1 MCVIAGYA
9 GHRPAAPVLMEM
21 LERVQYFDG
30 GMATGIATVHEGKL
44 YTAKVLGDVRTLAET
59 TDALRFP
66 GTVGIIHTRPWG
78 DFQSHAHPFTDES
91 GEFAFCENG
100 TYFQVLAPEF
110 TAESE
115 RVMGEYFRRGV
126 TIKSAVDRPDDPNYA
141 LGYLSLPNGKTYHNA
156 EVYAQT
162 IGEAVRNCPDAAM
175 AEAVAAATSAALS
188 RFPAE
193 LVTLS
198 VHARLPDT
206 VTVGR
211 VTRPMT
217 VGYGKGETYL
227 ATTPIAF
234 PEEVRRGPITFLP
247 TASVSQITPRG
258 LTVTNLGIDGVRVEE
273 PDFRVGAIVRAHL
286 EKRLTGRREAPLSME
301 EFDTRAWH
309 PAVWREPLIDCR
321 IVSPMGH
328 MKPAV
333 AAVYEALW
341 SFYREGRLHWKNEE
355 IPGGYVSKFWLE

>member
-1 MCVIAGYA
+1 MIAGYA
-9 GHRPAAPVLMEM
+9 GHRQAAPLLLEM

-44 YTAKVLGDVRTLAET
+44 YTVKVLGDVRTLRET
-59 TDALRFP
+59 TDALNFP
-66 GTVGIIHTRPWG
+66 GTTGIIHTRPWG
-78 DFQSHAHPFTDES
+78 DFQSHAHPFTDEA
-91 GEFAFCENG
+91 EELAFCENG

-110 TAESE
+110 AAESE
-115 RVMGEYFRRGV
+115 RVMGDYLRRGV

-141 LGYLSLPNGKTYHNA
+141 LGYLSLPNGQTYHNA

-162 IGEAVRNCPDAAM
+162 IGEAVRHSPAATL
-175 AEAVAAATSAALS
+175 ADDLAAATSQALS

-198 VHARLPDT
+198 VHARLPGT

-211 VTRPMT
+211 VTRPMA

-227 ATTPIAF
+227 STTPIAF
-234 PEEVRRGPITFLP
+234 PVEVQRGPITFLP
-247 TASVSQITPRG
+247 AASVSQITPRG
-258 LTVTNLGIDGVRVEE
+258 LTVTGLGIDGVRVEE
-273 PDFRVGAIVRAHL
+273 PDYRVGAVVRAHL
-286 EKRLTGRREAPLSME
+286 DALLTGRRDAPLSME
-301 EFDTRAWH
+301 EFDSSAWH

-333 AAVYEALW
+333 AVVYEALW
-341 SFYREGRLHWKNEE
+341 SFYREGRLGFRNVET
-355 IPGGYVSKFWLE
+355 PGGTVTKFWLD